1 MRSLACGPPLGVA
14 SGACPWR
21 GGWSGPLE
29 GACLVCG
36 RMWACLPPLPSGL
49 GVQTAGY
56 DTCTPQIPRQAR
68 MVPVQLHA
76 YIIMGSKG
84 MGMRGLGKPMP
95 RMDSAGHAWRQAAQ
109 RRGQAGPHHGRPCRA
124 WAQLGRGRR
133 RTLAQNRRL
142 AAQGFRPSPWT
153 AAQGSFRPATGQ
165 GTNGVDL
172 LCHAL
177 APCAWPGSLPCN
189 GLQTYGFSCM
199 PSIGGSAGTTM

>member
-84 MGMRGLGKPMP
+84 MAVRGLGKPMP
-95 RMDSAGHAWRQAAQ
+95 RMDSAGHCLAPSGPKAWA
-109 RRGQAGPHHGRPCRA
+109 GRPA
-124 WAQLGRGRR
+124 PW
-133 RTLAQNRRL
+133 LAL
-142 AAQGFRPSPWT
+142 QGMG
-153 AAQGSFRPATGQ
+153 A
-165 GTNGVDL
+165 
-172 LCHAL
+172 
-177 APCAWPGSLPCN
+177 AWPWPPAYPGAKPTPRY
-189 GLQTYGFSCM
+189 QFSCM
-199 PSIGGSAGTTM
+199 PGTKGMQAWPCGGR